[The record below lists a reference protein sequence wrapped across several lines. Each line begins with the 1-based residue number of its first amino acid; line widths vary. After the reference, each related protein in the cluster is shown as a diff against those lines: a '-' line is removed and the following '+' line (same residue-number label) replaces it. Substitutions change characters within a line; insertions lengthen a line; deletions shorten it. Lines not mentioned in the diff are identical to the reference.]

1 MRLSTWVLCNFIV
14 CVFCFRSTAGG
25 TCNSDSDCNSE
36 LRGKC
41 CSGNCKRRISCN
53 GYCWSDEHCDT
64 SRGEICE
71 QRRCTATS
79 TRQPTVVHGTC
90 NSDSDCNSELRE
102 KCCSGNCKR
111 RISGCGY
118 CLRDEHCDTSRGERC
133 EQRRCTATSTRQ
145 PTVVHGTCNSDS
157 DCNSELREK
166 CCGGNCKRRMSCRGY
181 CWSDEHCDTLRGE
194 RCDKATCKNISTSIN
209 LTEDFGNNESEQEE
223 YSSSGISGGKVF
235 LLTVLPIVA
244 FLAAALIYCKRSRRL
259 QTPPSN
265 GETTEARQ
273 PTQTNIP
280 DEVSS
285 HEVVVINME
294 NPWRPDAPPPYHT
307 LAFDVNQAADQEPA
321 PPSYEEA
328 VRNSTDTLV

>member
-1 MRLSTWVLCNFIV
+1 MFFVFVRLQAVRVTAILIV
-14 CVFCFRSTAGG
+14 TQ
-25 TCNSDSDCNSE
+25 T
-36 LRGKC
+36 
-41 CSGNCKRRISCN
+41 
-53 GYCWSDEHCDT
+53 
-64 SRGEICE
+64 
-71 QRRCTATS
+71 
-79 TRQPTVVHGTC
+79 
-90 NSDSDCNSELRE
+90 
-102 KCCSGNCKR
+102 
-111 RISGCGY
+111 
-118 CLRDEHCDTSRGERC
+118 
-133 EQRRCTATSTRQ
+133 
-145 PTVVHGTCNSDS
+145 
-157 DCNSELREK
+157 ELREK
-166 CCGGNCKRRMSCRGY
+166 CCGGNCKRRISGCRGY
-181 CWSDEHCDTLRGE
+181 CLRDEHCDTLRGE

-209 LTEDFGNNESEQEE
+209 RTEDFGNNESEQEE

-244 FLAAALIYCKRSRRL
+244 FLTTALIYCTRSRRL

-273 PTQTNIP
+273 PFQTNIP

>member
-1 MRLSTWVLCNFIV
+1 MHWHVSTFTSQLPWQFASNRCNRYNTDDKVDRNSTINRHACIFQSESVFVSPTEDRTFMRLSTWVLCNFIV
-14 CVFCFRSTAGG
+14 CVLCFRSTAGG
-25 TCNSDSDCNSE
+25 TCNSTSDCN
-36 LRGKC
+36 LGGKWDHVR
-41 CSGNCKRRISCN
+41 S
-53 GYCWSDEHCDT
+53 
-64 SRGEICE
+64 
-71 QRRCTATS
+71 
-79 TRQPTVVHGTC
+79 
-90 NSDSDCNSELRE
+90 E

-111 RISGCGY
+111 WF
-118 CLRDEHCDTSRGERC
+118 
-133 EQRRCTATSTRQ
+133 
-145 PTVVHGTCNSDS
+145 
-157 DCNSELREK
+157 
-166 CCGGNCKRRMSCRGY
+166 SCRGS
-181 CWSDEHCDTLRGE
+181 CWSDGDCDTLRGE
-194 RCDKATCKNISTSIN
+194 RCEILTCKNISTSHTISPPHH
-209 LTEDFGNNESEQEE
+209 LTEDFGNNEIEHAQEE

-328 VRNSTDTLV
+328 VRNSTETLV